1 MRTIP
6 NMANLL
12 KRLDDVITKQFIPS
26 ITGSIKCSNVERRLS
41 SLPPSMRGLEILVF
55 SEIADFE
62 CENSRLVTETQG
74 KSSIK
79 KDSTN

>member
-12 KRLDDVITKQFIPS
+12 KRLDDVIAKQFIPS
-26 ITGSIKCSNVERRLS
+26 ITGSIKCLSS

-62 CENSRLVTETQG
+62 CEKRKEKHQSRRTVQTRFL
-74 KSSIK
+74 
-79 KDSTN
+79 N